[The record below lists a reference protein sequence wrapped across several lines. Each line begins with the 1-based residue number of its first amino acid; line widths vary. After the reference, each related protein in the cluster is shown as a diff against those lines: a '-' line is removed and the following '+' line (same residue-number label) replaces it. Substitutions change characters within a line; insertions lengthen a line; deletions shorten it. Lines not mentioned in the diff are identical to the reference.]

1 MATTILCMGEHMTLI
16 TKSYRI
22 VFGVQTS
29 QQAIVARRWLS
40 LAVKRD
46 PRLINVVPYY
56 LRHLAKFEL
65 ASV

>member
-22 VFGVQTS
+22 VFGIETPA
-29 QQAIVARRWLS
+29 QAIVAKRWLS
-40 LAVKRD
+40 LAIKRD

-56 LRHLAKFEL
+56 LRYLAKFER
-65 ASV
+65 ASA